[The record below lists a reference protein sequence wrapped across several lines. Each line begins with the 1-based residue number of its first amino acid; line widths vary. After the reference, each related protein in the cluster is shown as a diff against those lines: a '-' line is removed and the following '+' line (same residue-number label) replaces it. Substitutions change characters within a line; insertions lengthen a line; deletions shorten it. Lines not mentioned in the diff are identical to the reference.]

1 MEDNLKETSIRA
13 SDGNNSEEI
22 SLIDLLAVLLKYKKL
37 LIIVPLLAAITIVAL
52 AVVSIKLAP
61 EKSFLPNVYTPK
73 AHMLIN
79 DEKAGGGMSSMLAGL
94 AGLAGISGS
103 SGGGGSSMSSL
114 AQYLAESNP
123 LLDAIVDN
131 FAILEKPIFEKSR
144 FPKSESRDYIKRK
157 LSVSLDDETG
167 VFTISFTDIDPVFAQ
182 EVVNFAVDWLQ
193 ERFDALG
200 VDKNKITKEN
210 LEKNIALS
218 FEEIQNL
225 QKQANKIANSVNY
238 GNGAWSLPSIS
249 VSSSKVQ
256 MELDAQREVYK
267 QLKTQY
273 ELLKV
278 KMQSESPVFQILER
292 PEVPDRKSGP
302 SRGKLCVI
310 VTFAAIFLS
319 VFLAFSLNAIKN
331 IKNDPEAMKKLH
343 G

>member
-1 MEDNLKETSIRA
+1 MEDNLIAPSA
-13 SDGNNSEEI
+13 GAAPQSDDEI
-22 SLIDLLAVLLKYKKL
+22 SLIDLFAVLLKYKKL
-37 LIIVPLLAAITIVAL
+37 IIIVPLLAAITIVVL
-52 AVVSIKLAP
+52 SIISMKLPP
-61 EKSFLPNVYTPK
+61 EKSFLPNVYTPQ

-79 DEKAGGGMSSMLAGL
+79 EEKSGGGISPTLASL
-94 AGLAGISGS
+94 AGLAGISGAS
-103 SGGGGSSMSSL
+103 GGSSMSAL
-114 AQYLAESNP
+114 AQYLAKSNP

-131 FAILEKPIFEKSR
+131 FGILEKPEFEKSR
-144 FPKSESRDYIKRK
+144 FPKSDSRTYISDK
-157 LSVSLDDETG
+157 LSISLDDDSG

-182 EVVNFAVDWLQ
+182 QVVNFALDWLQ
-193 ERFDALG
+193 RRFDELG

-249 VSSSKVQ
+249 VNSSKVQ

-267 QLKTQY
+267 QLKTEY

-292 PEVPDRKSGP
+292 PEAPDKKSGP
-302 SRGKLCVI
+302 SRGKLCII
-310 VTFAAIFLS
+310 VTFAAFFLS

>member
-22 SLIDLLAVLLKYKKL
+22 SLIDLLAVLLRYKIL
-37 LIIVPLLAAITIVAL
+37 IIIVPLLAAITIVAL
-52 AVVSIKLAP
+52 SFVSIKLAP

-319 VFLAFSLNAIKN
+319 VFLAFSLNAVKN

>member
-37 LIIVPLLAAITIVAL
+37 IIIVPLLAAIMIVAL

-182 EVVNFAVDWLQ
+182 GVVNFAVDWLQ

-319 VFLAFSLNAIKN
+319 VFLAFSLNAVKN